1 MNEVVVKKPRR
12 VIPRWR
18 DFATTAAMG
27 ELGSLRPGA
36 APETLP
42 ADLSQAKQN
51 WAAFKSPLSAGEL
64 LTAAL
69 VEKDWAALSEAA
81 TFLCQDDVVA
91 PEFTKEIAR
100 HAMEW
105 AVTENPFPAPQES
118 ATQAPIFNPSII
130 GSIRR
135 TLANFPYSAIH
146 WVELALGYS
155 IIGRP
160 GKARRSM
167 VTALRLAPNDRFVLR
182 CATRF
187 FLHQDQP
194 EMALDVLNASPRT
207 GSDAWL
213 LSAHLSVA
221 TILEKSSKL
230 HKQARNIFDS
240 KSIAPFH
247 LSELG
252 SALATTELVDG
263 NDRKARKLFKAAL
276 VDPTENTLAQALW
289 ARDHII
295 IEQQEKLLNLPRSFE
310 ANARFLVQA
319 EKWDQAVIAT
329 ESWLND
335 EPFSGR
341 PAILGSFLAGAAQED
356 FPKAERIARM
366 GLTANANEP
375 TLINNLAFA
384 QACSGNPQTAI
395 CTLSHFPRNDLTPEQ
410 ETALIATDGLIEYR
424 SGNPEGGRAKYREA
438 IEFARQHKLPSHLLR
453 ATIHYAREE
462 LRANTETAH
471 EAVREA
477 ADLAR
482 KSADP
487 NVRLVLSKLN
497 EDLKRADL
505 PSIEVKPEIHRLH
518 RTM

>member
-27 ELGSLRPGA
+27 ELGSLRPGMV
-36 APETLP
+36 PETPP
-42 ADLSQAKQN
+42 ADLRKAKQN
-51 WAAFKSPLSAGEL
+51 WATFKGPLSAGEL

-69 VEKDWAALSEAA
+69 IEKDWVALAEAA
-81 TFLCQDDVVA
+81 TFLARDDVAA

-100 HAMEW
+100 HAIEW
-105 AVTENPFPAPQES
+105 AVTEKPFPVPQES

-160 GKARRSM
+160 EKARRAI

-194 EMALDVLNASPRT
+194 ETAMDILNASPRT

-221 TILEKSSKL
+221 TILDKTSKL
-230 HKQARNIFDS
+230 HKQARNTFES
-240 KSIAPFH
+240 QSIAPFH

-252 SALATTELVDG
+252 SALATTELADG
-263 NDRKARKLFKAAL
+263 NDRKAKKLFKAAL

-289 ARDHII
+289 ARDHVAL
-295 IEQQEKLLNLPRSFE
+295 EQKDNLLNLPRSFE

-319 EKWDQAVIAT
+319 EKWDQAVTAT

-356 FPKAERIARM
+356 FAKAERIART

-384 QACSGNPQTAI
+384 QACSGSPQEAI
-395 CTLSHFPRNDLTPEQ
+395 RTLSRLPRTELTPEQ

-424 SGNPEGGRAKYREA
+424 SGNPEGGRAKYRQA
-438 IEFARQHKLPSHLLR
+438 IEFARQHKLPNHLLR

-462 LRANTETAH
+462 LRLNAATAQ

-477 ADLAR
+477 SDLAR
-482 KSADP
+482 KSTDP

-497 EDLKRADL
+497 DELKAVGL
-505 PSIEVKPEIHRLH
+505 PTIEVNQEIR
-518 RTM
+518 R